1 MNTIH
6 QDFAAFRTRLLSPV
20 AAQYERREAP
30 DAPNLADTIEKIADG
45 FDAHKQTVSEL
56 RSQVDRLETRLSRPG
71 ALTGQTNGQGA
82 TKATAWTVNG
92 EPAQVLHGAEE
103 IRSHFEKRADAGGEI
118 RISDFLRGV
127 ANMGGSPEA
136 RAVLSV
142 GTDADGGHMVPTR
155 LMGGVLSAMV
165 PESSVMTA
173 GAGVLALDAA
183 NFGAKGFTLA
193 AVDTIPTAAWR
204 AENGA
209 VSESSPG
216 FRAVLM
222 APKSLSFYFK
232 VSREW
237 LMDAAGTDPV
247 LTTAIAQ
254 AFAKELDR
262 AALRGS
268 GSAPQPA
275 GVLNTA
281 GILSVTNGANGASL
295 GTTKYANVFSA
306 VQLLLEN
313 NAPMPTAMIGSP
325 RSQVT
330 LGALVDTTGQP
341 LQRPQMLDPVRMLS
355 SSQVPNNL
363 TVGTSND
370 CSELYLGDWSKLVYA
385 MRERMSIQMLNEVFA
400 TSGQVGFLCH
410 VRADIALTYPKAFA
424 VVTGVRA

>member
-1 MNTIH
+1 
-6 QDFAAFRTRLLSPV
+6 
-20 AAQYERREAP
+20 
-30 DAPNLADTIEKIADG
+30 
-45 FDAHKQTVSEL
+45 
-56 RSQVDRLETRLSRPG
+56 
-71 ALTGQTNGQGA
+71 
-82 TKATAWTVNG
+82 
-92 EPAQVLHGAEE
+92 
-103 IRSHFEKRADAGGEI
+103 
-118 RISDFLRGV
+118 
-127 ANMGGSPEA
+127 MGGSPEA

-165 PESSVMTA
+165 PESCVMTA

-216 FRAVLM
+216 FRAVVM

-295 GTTKYANVFSA
+295 GTTKYGNVFSA

-355 SSQVPNNL
+355 TSQIPNNL
-363 TVGTSND
+363 TVGSSTD
-370 CSELYLGDWSKLVYA
+370 CTELYLGDWSKLVYA

-410 VRADIALTYPKAFA
+410 VRADIGVTYPKAFA